1 MTKIRTDGYTPEQVI
16 ELYKVVDYIMALP
29 AELEK
34 RVQEFVR
41 RIEEQSEWSLTSLE
55 RLALEEG
62 YADGYGKGLQHG
74 QQQGL
79 QQGLQQG
86 ERKAQVRLT
95 MRVLKSRFG
104 DAALPLEEKLVQV
117 PSLETLEEL
126 AMTAIEA
133 TSLEEFTRALEASL
147 TTAPEATETE

>member
-1 MTKIRTDGYTPEQVI
+1 MT
-16 ELYKVVDYIMALP
+16 LP

-41 RIEEQSEWSLTSLE
+41 QIEEQSEWPLTSLE

-62 YADGYGKGLQHG
+62 YTDGYGK
-74 QQQGL
+74 GL

-86 ERKAQVRLT
+86 ERKGQIRFT

-126 AMTAIEA
+126 AITAIEA
-133 TSLEEFTRALEASL
+133 TSLEEFTRALEAAL
-147 TTAPEATETE
+147 TTAPETAETE

>member
-1 MTKIRTDGYTPEQVI
+1 
-16 ELYKVVDYIMALP
+16 MALP

-41 RIEEQSEWSLTSLE
+41 QIEEQSEWPLTSLE

-62 YADGYGKGLQHG
+62 YADGYSK
-74 QQQGL
+74 
-79 QQGLQQG
+79 GLQQG
-86 ERKAQVRLT
+86 ERKGQIRFT

-133 TSLEEFTRALEASL
+133 TSLEEFTRALEAAL
-147 TTAPEATETE
+147 TAAPETAETE